1 MLPLLMCACSN
12 LLLSLPT
19 AAADGRTRPGGSG
32 VAVGHDD
39 LQARANGILARL
51 QERQNAAAAAAGA
64 PAAAAATPT
73 GGITDMLRET
83 RFGSGAEVGRHARR
97 GDITR
102 LSSAARALTLP
113 PKLQEQH
120 VQQSRL
126 QLLQQAQ
133 DAAGMVQGSSALSQ
147 PPRPGQWVS
156 SAPRDPR
163 LQPRAERG

>member
-1 MLPLLMCACSN
+1 MLSLLMCACSDV
-12 LLLSLPT
+12 LLSLPA

-51 QERQNAAAAAAGA
+51 QERQNAAAAAGA

-83 RFGSGAEVGRHARR
+83 RIGSGAEVGRHARR

-133 DAAGMVQGSSALSQ
+133 DAAGMVPGSSALSQ